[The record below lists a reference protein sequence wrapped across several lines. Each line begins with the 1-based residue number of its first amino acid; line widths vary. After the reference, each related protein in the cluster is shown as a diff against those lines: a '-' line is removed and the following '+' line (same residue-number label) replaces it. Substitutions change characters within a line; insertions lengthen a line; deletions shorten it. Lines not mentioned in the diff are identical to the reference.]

1 MTQETSHAT
10 DARILA
16 ETHFEISEFLKLFS
30 PLLKRHLIG
39 EDRQRSFSRLA
50 LCEIMTILVAHQ
62 IIGAPNLKHFYQ
74 KIIWQYHHREFPG
87 LISYSRFIGIA
98 AIAVVP
104 LTLYLRFRMEMSRHT
119 GLSVIDSTPLRV
131 CMNLRIP
138 RHQAMSRSFQLRS
151 FGDEPTKIPNK
162 STGVRI
168 AIFKGRRRGRGS
180 FSSTQRRRW
189 KR

>member
-1 MTQETSHAT
+1 MLE
-10 DARILA
+10 
-16 ETHFEISEFLKLFS
+16 
-30 PLLKRHLIG
+30 RHLIG
-39 EDRQRSFSRLA
+39 EGRQRSFSRLA

-74 KIIWQYHHREFPG
+74 KIIWQYQRREFPG

-138 RHQAMSRSFQLRS
+138 RHQVFKGLAGRGKS
-151 FGDEPTKIPNK
+151 
-162 STGVRI
+162 STGWFYGFKLHLVINHVGELMNVFISAGNHDDRKPVLDLVRKL
-168 AIFKGRRRGRGS
+168 KGKLLGDKGYIKKNCS
-180 FSSTQRRRW
+180 NN
-189 KR
+189 

>member
-10 DARILA
+10 NARILA

-74 KIIWQYHHREFPG
+74 KIIWQYHRREFPS
-87 LISYSRFIGIA
+87 LISYSRFIGILEGN
-98 AIAVVP
+98 VQ
-104 LTLYLRFRMEMSRHT
+104 Y
-119 GLSVIDSTPLRV
+119 
-131 CMNLRIP
+131 
-138 RHQAMSRSFQLRS
+138 Q
-151 FGDEPTKIPNK
+151 PT
-162 STGVRI
+162 SS
-168 AIFKGRRRGRGS
+168 KGCS
-180 FSSTQRRRW
+180 DL
-189 KR
+189 

>member
-10 DARILA
+10 NARILA

-30 PLLKRHLIG
+30 PLLERHLIG
-39 EDRQRSFSRLA
+39 EGRQRSFSRLA

-74 KIIWQYHHREFPG
+74 KIIWQYHRREFPG

-119 GLSVIDSTPLRV
+119 GLYVIDSTPLRV
-131 CMNLRIP
+131 CMNLGN
-138 RHQAMSRSFQLRS
+138 SRLIVHPLQLAGEMR
-151 FGDEPTKIPNK
+151 TKYL
-162 STGVRI
+162 
-168 AIFKGRRRGRGS
+168 GS
-180 FSSTQRRRW
+180 DSSRCNRW
-189 KR
+189 LISWKAFFATLTPFP